1 MIPAGVEIFVGIE
14 AIDLRWGFD
23 RLAGIVTERMG
34 RDARS
39 GALFVFFGKRRE
51 ATKILFFDGSG
62 LCLFYKR
69 LDRGTF
75 RVPQA
80 RDGHGEIVVEVEERA
95 LEDLLDGIDLEHA
108 TPARRKR
115 VPKNAVH

>member
-1 MIPAGVEIFVGIE
+1 VIPSGVEVFVGLE
-14 AIDLRWGFD
+14 PIDLRWGFD
-23 RLAGIVTERMG
+23 RLSGVVRERMG

-69 LDRGTF
+69 LDRRMF
-75 RVPQA
+75 RVPEPREGQ
-80 RDGHGEIVVEVEERA
+80 GELVVEIEERA
-95 LEDLLDGIDLEHA
+95 LEDLLDGIDVEA
-108 TPARRKR
+108 SPRAQRRR
-115 VPKNAVH
+115 VPKASVH